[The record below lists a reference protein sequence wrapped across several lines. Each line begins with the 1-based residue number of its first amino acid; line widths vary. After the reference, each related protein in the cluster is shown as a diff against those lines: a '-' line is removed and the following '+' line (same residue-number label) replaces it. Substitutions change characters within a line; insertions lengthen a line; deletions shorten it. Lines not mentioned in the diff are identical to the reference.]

1 MGEELA
7 DSERALQRLQ
17 RTKGPMG
24 SQWLTQE
31 VLLYSE
37 IWEQEMRVVSGNE
50 ASKESKREKTCR
62 CFTCLQEDSHDVSCA
77 VNLLHSLQEPHR
89 PIQKPN
95 LIVLRP
101 HWQRG
106 IRSLRIIFFMAQ
118 ILGIDRFQ

>member
-37 IWEQEMRVVSGNE
+37 IWEQEMRDYVGSLE
-50 ASKESKREKTCR
+50 SSK
-62 CFTCLQEDSHDVSCA
+62 
-77 VNLLHSLQEPHR
+77 
-89 PIQKPN
+89 
-95 LIVLRP
+95 
-101 HWQRG
+101 W
-106 IRSLRIIFFMAQ
+106 
-118 ILGIDRFQ
+118 